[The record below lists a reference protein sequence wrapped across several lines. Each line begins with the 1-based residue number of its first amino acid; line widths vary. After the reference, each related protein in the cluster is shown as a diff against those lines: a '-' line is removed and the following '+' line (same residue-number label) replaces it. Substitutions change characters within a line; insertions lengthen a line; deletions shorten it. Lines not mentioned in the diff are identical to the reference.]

1 MIISLQLKNFFSI
14 AEEVALD
21 FTAEVSARNKKDIK
35 PENLLEFNNDKFIK
49 IIGLFGGN
57 AAGKSNIIKAIE
69 FCRKLVVESHLYNEG
84 TKYDFSPF
92 KFDPYFPSEFALNFV
107 TEGIE
112 YEYFFSIYDNKIL
125 KEGLYYYPNKRR
137 SKIFERSDGR
147 YSYGKGALQRPVE
160 VEANTGDQTLFLSR
174 GSSMNRPVLQKVY
187 RFFLD
192 NILIGNYDV
201 SFNGAAKE
209 DIEKYKPLLLTA
221 LEVSDSDIVDMSMSE
236 VSPGRFSLQTF
247 HKENPSIAF
256 DFEKEESEGTK
267 RLFSLLVTLL
277 KAIETDT
284 AIFFDEFDL
293 KLHLRLAEFIL
304 DVIRASKKAQF
315 VFTSHNAG
323 LLNRD
328 LLRDEQ
334 MVFVTK
340 LPNGMSEFVALS
352 DYKDTGKIDDI
363 QTAYLQGR
371 FDGVP
376 YTGNIKSAIEAN
388 FSKR

>member
-1 MIISLQLKNFFSI
+1 
-14 AEEVALD
+14 
-21 FTAEVSARNKKDIK
+21 
-35 PENLLEFNNDKFIK
+35 
-49 IIGLFGGN
+49 
-57 AAGKSNIIKAIE
+57 
-69 FCRKLVVESHLYNEG
+69 
-84 TKYDFSPF
+84 
-92 KFDPYFPSEFALNFV
+92 
-107 TEGIE
+107 
-112 YEYFFSIYDNKIL
+112 
-125 KEGLYYYPNKRR
+125 
-137 SKIFERSDGR
+137 
-147 YSYGKGALQRPVE
+147 
-160 VEANTGDQTLFLSR
+160 
-174 GSSMNRPVLQKVY
+174 MNRPVLQKVY

-201 SFNGAAKE
+201 SFNGAARE

-221 LEVSDSDIVDMSMSE
+221 LEVSDSDIVDMSMAE
-236 VSPGRFSLQTF
+236 QTPGRYSLYTF
-247 HKENPSIAF
+247 HRENPSIAF
-256 DFEKEESEGTK
+256 DFEREESEGTK

-315 VFTSHNAG
+315 VFTSHNAR

-352 DYKDTGKIDDI
+352 DYKDTGKIKDI

-376 YTGNIKSAIEAN
+376 YTGNIKAALEAN
-388 FSKR
+388 FSNR